1 MTNSFTIQ
9 EQVRQLEN
17 YSCHEEQ
24 LVKTL
29 EFYMDL
35 FPVLDSFLLRYSPL
49 GYLAEGIISINSSG
63 MNHIREMRDDIRS
76 LPGIY
81 CAIRERK
88 AKFYTGIEVL
98 KTATSKYIF
107 DSNVTSILIV
117 PICFGSV
124 VTGYICSNKFIK
136 GTIFD
141 DKLLSLITLYG
152 KLVGKIF
159 ENSGSLEKTE
169 ILSKRE
175 LEVMKRIAWGEST
188 KEMAYTLGISEL
200 TVKQYVK
207 FAIKKLSA
215 QNRAQAVAEL
225 FRKGILS

>member
-9 EQVRQLEN
+9 EQVRKLEN

-24 LVKTL
+24 LVKVL
-29 EFYMDL
+29 ELYMEL
-35 FPVLDSFLLRYSPL
+35 FPVLDSFLLRYSPI
-49 GYLAEGIISINSSG
+49 GYLAEGIITINSSG
-63 MNHIREMRDDIRS
+63 MSHIREMRDDIRS

-81 CAIRERK
+81 SAIRERK

-107 DSNVTSILIV
+107 DSTVTSILIV
-117 PICFGSV
+117 PICFGTV
-124 VTGYICSNKFIK
+124 VTGYICSNKFRQGI
-136 GTIFD
+136 TFD
-141 DKLLSLITLYG
+141 ETLLSCFTLYG
-152 KLVGKIF
+152 NLAGKVLA
-159 ENSGSLEKTE
+159 NSSSFEKTE

-175 LEVMKRIAWGEST
+175 LEVMKRIAGGEST
-188 KEMAYTLGISEL
+188 KEIAYFLGISEL

-207 FAIKKLSA
+207 FAIKKLGA

>member
-9 EQVRQLEN
+9 EQVRKLEH

-29 EFYMDL
+29 EMYMNL
-35 FPVLDSFLLRYSPL
+35 FPVVDSFLLRYSPL

-63 MNHIREMRDDIRS
+63 MTHIREMRDDIRS
-76 LPGIY
+76 LPGIHT
-81 CAIRERK
+81 AIRERK
-88 AKFYTGIEVL
+88 AKYYEGIEVL

-107 DSNVTSILIV
+107 DSHVTSILIV
-117 PICFGSV
+117 PICYSSV
-124 VTGYICSNKFIK
+124 VIGYICSNKFIE
-136 GTIFD
+136 GIAFD
-141 DKLLSLITLYG
+141 DKLLSSFTLYG
-152 KLVGKIF
+152 KLVGKVL
-159 ENSGSLEKTE
+159 ENSSSMEKTE

-175 LEVMKRIAWGEST
+175 LEVMKRIAWGDST
-188 KEMAYTLGISEL
+188 KEMAYSLGISEF
-200 TVKQYVK
+200 TIKQYVK
-207 FAIKKLSA
+207 FAIKKLGA